1 MQVADVEWHCPE
13 QGVPV
18 KVSDPR
24 TLPVVA
30 DVLLADAAS
39 GTRVRGSSPGPLFGN
54 DP

>member
-24 TLPVVA
+24 TLSVVA
-30 DVLLADAAS
+30 DVLLAGRRKRDA
-39 GTRVRGSSPGPLFGN
+39 GER
-54 DP
+54 